1 MKPLI
6 NELLIIILYIY
17 LDFNKMFSDMQRYE
31 INLHCSLLFLVQVH
45 IFFTVNKYMFM

>member
-1 MKPLI
+1 MKALI

-17 LDFNKMFSDMQRYE
+17 LDFNKIFNDMQRYK

-45 IFFTVNKYMFM
+45 IFYL